1 MPEVIKKRFLVLVL
15 AKFINHSVRR
25 QLGEMIN
32 TRTVQSTFNQTN
44 VTLYLLRNSQ
54 NLIFKSV
61 IDFTYL
67 LLRFYVV

>member
-15 AKFINHSVRR
+15 AKLINHNVRR